1 MKTAALL
8 RGWLGLLLWCC
19 LWAGGAPSTAQ
30 ELEPVDVATST
41 VLTPKLAILID
52 RGGKMTLQQALMAP
66 GWEPAT
72 PANLNRGYTTDT
84 IWLRG
89 AVHNGGSQQLTR
101 WLALG
106 SIRLE
111 WIRFTRL
118 TQDLWQAAPT
128 MLSGTSQ
135 LMEEAPV
142 RANANYIFPI
152 DFQPGERVDYVL
164 QIRSRSVVSIAAKLW
179 EPAAFRQ
186 NEGQDARSQ
195 GLLLGPMIMAA
206 LYALVMG
213 LRGRDRDFLVLAW
226 CIGVMTVYNL
236 QFYGMLFQVFPAY
249 YDLLGRATQPLTA
262 LNTASCALMTMLL
275 LRLDRERLW
284 RWAYGA
290 PLVLF
295 VLVSAACLQGDFPR
309 APGWL
314 REVMA
319 SFDLVCIASI
329 VVVLWRRR
337 PGTVLPALACL
348 LIWLVLLSRLLTV
361 YGVLPD
367 LRMSSDG
374 LNWASN
380 CAVFLALAI
389 VIARRVRDM
398 QESKLAVHR
407 ARMDAKALEVA
418 VLDRTR
424 ELQAALIAADEANNA
439 KTDFLTRISH
449 DLRTPLTSI
458 IGFADLVQVSG
469 NKSAERGRIIR
480 RSADHMLAMID
491 DLIDYARGG
500 DPHALAPAPAYTHAL
515 FDAIAQEAEAL
526 AHKQGNRFACHVPRP
541 LPPVLELDTKRV
553 RQVLGN
559 LLDNAAKFT
568 SEGLIELTLEWRDA
582 GDGAAVELMMEVRD
596 NGRGI
601 APEDQ
606 QRVLEPFLRLDRSRS
621 SPGLGLGLAIVNNWV
636 KRMHGQLQLESAPG
650 QGTSVRVTLSARR
663 AGENDVAHHVHGD
676 GAGMLPEMDGAGLHI
691 WIAEDADDIRTLL
704 IDDLSSQRFHVEAA
718 ADGLELIRRM
728 QRPGVLAPALVLTDN
743 LMPGADGAAVLRAA
757 RRYLPG
763 VPVALLSATPRLR
776 GDDHA
781 EAPEFDASLL
791 KPINL
796 AELRITL
803 ARLLGL
809 PCEQPGEAPAAAA
822 PAAPPAAA
830 LLAMREMIEL
840 GAMSDLVD
848 WTRALQAERQEYAAF
863 ARYARQLARDGDL
876 ARLRA
881 ISAA

>member
-1 MKTAALL
+1 VKALLL
-8 RGWLGLLLWCC
+8 RGWLGLALLCC
-19 LWAGGAPSTAQ
+19 LWTLGAPARAQ
-30 ELEPVDVATST
+30 SPDVVDAAAST
-41 VLTPKLAILID
+41 VLTPKLSILID
-52 RGGKMTLQQALMAP
+52 RGGDMTLQQALMAP

-72 PANLNRGYTTDT
+72 PANLNRGHSTDT
-84 IWLRG
+84 VWLRG

-101 WLALG
+101 WLAVG

-118 TQDLWQAAPT
+118 TQDLWQEAPT

-142 RANANYIFPI
+142 RANASYIFPI
-152 DFQPGERVDYVL
+152 EFQPGERVDYVL

-186 NEGQDARSQ
+186 NEGQDAQSQ

-213 LRGRDRDFLVLAW
+213 LRIRDRDFLVLAC

-236 QFYGMLFQVFPAY
+236 QFYGVLFQIFPAH

-262 LNTASCALMTMLL
+262 LNTASCALMTMTL
-275 LRLDRERLW
+275 LRLDLERLW

-290 PLVLF
+290 PLILF
-295 VLVSAACLQGDFPR
+295 VLASAACLQGDFPG
-309 APGWL
+309 AAGWL
-314 REVMA
+314 RDIMA

-329 VVVLWRRR
+329 VVVLWRHR

-367 LRMSSDG
+367 LRMSTSG

-380 CAVFLALAI
+380 CAVFLALSI
-389 VIARRVRDM
+389 VIGRRVRDLH
-398 QESKLAVHR
+398 ESQLAIHR
-407 ARMDAKALEVA
+407 ARMDTKALEVA
-418 VLDRTR
+418 VRDRTR

-469 NKSAERGRIIR
+469 NKGAERGRIIR

-500 DPHALAPAPAYTHAL
+500 DPDALDPAPAYTHAL

-526 AHKQGNRFACHVPRP
+526 AHSHGNRFACHVPRP

-559 LLDNAAKFT
+559 LLDNASKFT
-568 SEGLIELTLEWRDA
+568 SGGLIELTLEWRDA
-582 GDGAAVELMMEVRD
+582 DDGAAVQLLIEVRD

-606 QRVLEPFLRLDRSRS
+606 QRVFEPFLRLDRSRTA
-621 SPGLGLGLAIVNNWV
+621 PGLGLGLAIVNAWV
-636 KRMHGQLQLESAPG
+636 MRMKGELRLESAPG
-650 QGTSVRVTLSARR
+650 QGTSVRVTLNARR
-663 AGENDVAHHVHGD
+663 AGEDQVAHHVHDD

-691 WIAEDADDIRTLL
+691 WLAEDAADIRALL
-704 IDDLSSQRFHVEAA
+704 IDDLTSQGFQVEAA

-728 QRPGVLAPALVLTDN
+728 KLPGVRPPALVLTDK
-743 LMPGADGAAVLRAA
+743 LMPGADGDAVLRAA
-757 RRYLPG
+757 RRHLPG
-763 VPVALLSATPRLR
+763 VPVALLSATPRFR
-776 GDDHA
+776 SGDHA
-781 EAPEFDASLL
+781 EALEFDASLL

-809 PCEQPGEAPAAAA
+809 PCERPGEAPVAAV
-822 PAAPPAAA
+822 PDAPPEAA
-830 LLAMREMIEL
+830 LQTMRELIEI

-848 WTRALQAERQEYAAF
+848 WSRTLEARHEHAAF
-863 ARYARQLARDGDL
+863 ARYARQLAQDGDL
-876 ARLRA
+876 AQLRR